1 MCIGGNSVCVCMR
14 PLQTFM
20 FALCCSVIGLGSSAN
35 AGTPSLSEAIPAYS
49 RDARGISLAVSE
61 LLPSI
66 DNCVTAHQALGGVDE
81 VALDIAFDVS
91 PAGEVAELSIESKSL
106 PTTGLDSCIEGTL
119 SAMRFAPGEVSIPVE
134 MPLTASTKV
143 QSTLN

>member
-1 MCIGGNSVCVCMR
+1 MR
-14 PLQTFM
+14 PLQIIM
-20 FALCCSVIGLGSSAN
+20 FALCCSVLGLGSTAN
-35 AGTPSLSEAIPAYS
+35 AGTPTLAEAIPAYS

-66 DNCVTAHQALGGVDE
+66 DNCVTSHEALGGVDE
-81 VALDIAFDVS
+81 IALDIAFDVS
-91 PAGEVAELSIESKSL
+91 PAGEVAELSIKSETL

-119 SAMRFAPGEVSIPVE
+119 SAMRFAPGEATVPVQ

-143 QSTLN
+143 QGTLN